1 MQRLFRKSS
10 IRILRKKNNYFI
22 YSHCFHIVSLTILSK
37 ILIKT
42 FNGKILRYIKIY
54 LNLLPLKVFNS
65 IFIFYIN
72 IYLNYRFCQQNSM
85 KMSLSTCSEFGLQVY
100 LLNYMKIAG
109 LYMSASL
116 SIDKW
121 KPGMFLQLIH
131 FL

>member
-22 YSHCFHIVSLTILSK
+22 YSHCFYIVSLTILSK

-65 IFIFYIN
+65 IFYIL
-72 IYLNYRFCQQNSM
+72 YQHLF
-85 KMSLSTCSEFGLQVY
+85 KLQVLSAKFNENVFVN
-100 LLNYMKIAG
+100 LLGVWTASIFVE
-109 LYMSASL
+109 LYEDSRSL
-116 SIDKW
+116 YVCFI
-121 KPGMFLQLIH
+121 IYR
-131 FL
+131 